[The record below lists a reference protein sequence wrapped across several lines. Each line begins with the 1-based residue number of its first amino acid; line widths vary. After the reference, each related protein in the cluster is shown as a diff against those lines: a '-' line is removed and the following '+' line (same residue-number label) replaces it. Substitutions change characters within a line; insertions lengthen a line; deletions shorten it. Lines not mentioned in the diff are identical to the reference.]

1 MLRYRKKIV
10 SCFLLISLVFYP
22 LFALA
27 ATVETEPDKEQNSG
41 EAMLVDIVAERP
53 LGLVATLGGTLVF
66 LVSWPFSALG
76 GNSEEAWDSLVVAPA
91 KYTFQRP
98 LGEHQE

>member
-1 MLRYRKKIV
+1 MLRYRKKLV
-10 SCFLLISLVFYP
+10 SYFLLIAIMLSP
-22 LFALA
+22 LFSA
-27 ATVETEPDKEQNSG
+27 AAMVEKKPDTKQNSPEG
-41 EAMLVDIVAERP
+41 MMVDIVAERP

-76 GNSEEAWDSLVVAPA
+76 GNSAEAWDSLVVAPA

-98 LGEHQE
+98 LGEHKK